1 VSILYWALEL
11 SLCRLTGRFGALLI
25 LCWKFKWFWALPIFS
40 FCESTLANFG
50 FGSQGLGVV
59 LGFDLIH
66 CVMHEILISLILGSL
81 WLGCVGIE
89 INLRFSSVIVYGFI
103 YSFLLYYMFDT
114 VLISNLARVINNIS
128 GNFLMITSLIV
139 LFNEFVYNTVLL
151 ILFSSINL
159 FDIVNDLISNSS
171 TNLRILPLKGVL

>member
-1 VSILYWALEL
+1 
-11 SLCRLTGRFGALLI
+11 
-25 LCWKFKWFWALPIFS
+25 
-40 FCESTLANFG
+40 
-50 FGSQGLGVV
+50 
-59 LGFDLIH
+59 
-66 CVMHEILISLILGSL
+66 MHEILISLILGSL